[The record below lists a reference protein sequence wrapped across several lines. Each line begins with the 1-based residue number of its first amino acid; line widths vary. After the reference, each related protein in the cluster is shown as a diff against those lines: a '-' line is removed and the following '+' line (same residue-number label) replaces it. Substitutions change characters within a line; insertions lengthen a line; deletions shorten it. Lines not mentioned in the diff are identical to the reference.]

1 MKIISKVKN
10 FIIGAIIVL
19 WPLMIG
25 IIGLVIVIAVYNNP
39 KSIIGVLGFMLSMTG
54 ILGWIAWLYLLYNH
68 FLDDL
73 EYCTKNRFRKKD
85 SAKEEGS
92 IYEDL
97 LYETCMND
105 MFYEDEELYHMLRSL
120 QSRRRYYIY

>member
-25 IIGLVIVIAVYNNP
+25 IIGLVIAVYNNP
-39 KSIIGVLGFMLSMTG
+39 ESIIGVLGLMLSMTG
-54 ILGWIAWLYLLYNH
+54 ILGWIAWLYLLDNY

-73 EYCTKNRFRKKD
+73 EHCTKNRFRKKD
-85 SAKEEGS
+85 SAKEEKYIDKIFS
-92 IYEDL
+92 
-97 LYETCMND
+97 LYSNITNKE
-105 MFYEDEELYHMLRSL
+105 
-120 QSRRRYYIY
+120 YYVKILKLD